1 MAAAGP
7 QTPGCGAALSLVAWV
22 TLAVAPVPKPCS
34 APSASP
40 PPCALQQLT
49 CCALVLRLPR
59 AHLGTQVT
67 LHGTETVSR
76 PGGATAGRLGSRSHG
91 AAGWAPLLPGRVGIV
106 SRMVPLQDGSICCN
120 LGKRSYLSNS
130 LESLPLAY

>member
-59 AHLGTQVT
+59 AHTWGRRSPSMGRRVFRARAGPRPAVWGAARTAQ
-67 LHGTETVSR
+67 
-76 PGGATAGRLGSRSHG
+76 PGGRPFFPAGSGLYPGWFPFRMGPFAAILGNEVIFLI
-91 AAGWAPLLPGRVGIV
+91 A
-106 SRMVPLQDGSICCN
+106 
-120 LGKRSYLSNS
+120 
-130 LESLPLAY
+130 